1 MRILGID
8 PGYAITGVGIIE
20 TNGNKHHLVA
30 CEAIRTAAGTPFE
43 ERLFSLSKDLIAFI
57 RTHQP
62 QVAAI
67 EELFFSTNA
76 KTAIAVGQARGVAVL
91 SAIQSGLKVFSYT
104 PLQVKSA
111 ICGYGKADKNQVQYM
126 VKRLLNLQAAPKPD
140 DVSDALAIAICHS
153 HSARLKALT

>member
-1 MRILGID
+1 MMILGID

-20 TNGNKHHLVA
+20 TNGNKHRLVA
-30 CEAIRTAAGTPFE
+30 CDAIRTAADTPFE
-43 ERLFSLSKDLIAFI
+43 ERLFSLSKGLTAFI
-57 RTHQP
+57 GTHQP